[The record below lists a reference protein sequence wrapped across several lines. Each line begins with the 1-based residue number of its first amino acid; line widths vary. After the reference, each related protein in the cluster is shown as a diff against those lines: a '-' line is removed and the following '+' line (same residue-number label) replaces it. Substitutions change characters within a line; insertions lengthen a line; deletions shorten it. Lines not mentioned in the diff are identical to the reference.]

1 MRVLWERGETMTS
14 AEIVERIKDGRSPR
28 TIKTLL
34 QRLVA
39 KGYVGFTVDAADN
52 RVYCYV
58 AKVSESDCIE
68 RENDDFVSLYYKGN
82 VAGMLARF
90 IGDSELSREQIETLS
105 ALLESKKEDAP

>member
-1 MRVLWERGETMTS
+1 MRALWERGETMTS
-14 AEIVERIKDGRSPR
+14 AEIVERVKNGRSPR

-52 RVYCYV
+52 RVYCYF

-90 IGDSELSREQIETLS
+90 IGESELSREQIETLS